1 MTPENIYLSRGF
13 RMENLITLSR
23 DMVELSN
30 TIKEGLDHLDKRLAE
45 GHLEDSYYLFQ
56 DIVQA
61 FYSVTRAM
69 ESMQAN
75 VEIAG
80 VVKATD
86 SLLSA
91 FEKLSTSYEDQKLN
105 QARMDLQLILTPAF
119 SAWSSELHR
128 CLQPI
133 MES

>member
-1 MTPENIYLSRGF
+1 
-13 RMENLITLSR
+13 MESLITLSR

-30 TIKEGLDHLDKRLAE
+30 TIKEGLDHLDKRLAD

-56 DIVQA
+56 DIIQA

-69 ESMQAN
+69 ESIQSSI
-75 VEIAG
+75 EIET
-80 VVKATD
+80 VVRATD
-86 SLLSA
+86 KLLNA
-91 FEKLSTSYEDQKLN
+91 FEKLSISYEDQKLN
-105 QARMDLQLILTPAF
+105 QARMDLQLILSPAF
-119 SAWSSELHR
+119 SAWSNELHR

>member
-1 MTPENIYLSRGF
+1 
-13 RMENLITLSR
+13 MESLITLSR

-30 TIKEGLDHLDKRLAE
+30 TIKEGLEHLDKRLAE

-80 VVKATD
+80 VVQATD

-105 QARMDLQLILTPAF
+105 QARMDLQLILSPAF
-119 SAWSSELHR
+119 SNWSSELHR